1 MYAII
6 RTGGK
11 QSKVRTGDVIDVE
24 LLKGAS
30 DEIEFEPL
38 LVVDES
44 GKTHAGRA
52 ELGEAKVK
60 AKVVGDSKGPK
71 IDVFTYKSKGGRRR
85 HTGHRQRYTTIEVT
99 AIDLPNSKKKTP
111 EEPAAPDAAA
121 DNGADT
127 EET

>member
-11 QSKVRTGDVIDVE
+11 QAKVRPGDVIDVE

-30 DEIEFEPL
+30 EEVEFEPL
-38 LVVDES
+38 LVVDEA
-44 GKTHAGRA
+44 GKTHAGRDA
-52 ELGEAKVK
+52 LGEAKVT
-60 AKVVGDSKGPK
+60 AKIVGDSKGPK
-71 IDVFTYKSKGGRRR
+71 IDLYTYKSKSGNRR
-85 HTGHRQRYTTIEVT
+85 HIGHRQHYTTIEVT
-99 AIDLPNSKKKTP
+99 AIDLGTAKKKTP
-111 EEPAAPDAAA
+111 AKPAASDAAA